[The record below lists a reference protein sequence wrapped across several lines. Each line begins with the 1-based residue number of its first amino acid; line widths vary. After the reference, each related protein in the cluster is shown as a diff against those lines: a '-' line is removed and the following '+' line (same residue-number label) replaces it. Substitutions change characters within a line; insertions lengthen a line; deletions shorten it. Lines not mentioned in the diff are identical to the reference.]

1 MISPAFLAST
11 GRNCGETFFPNEF
24 AMSPVAVT
32 QMPASRLHV
41 DWTPVRDTLAAL
53 RAGHESL
60 DLFVGQLFAGLESM
74 RERLDQQD
82 RKIKDE
88 RRQLAE
94 ERQKL
99 SAERAQWQ
107 SQKQRT
113 AGQSPSGERV
123 AEAEQERA
131 ALEEELETVRQRC
144 EELAGTVAEQKRQI
158 AEERAEWTAEFRQ
171 LRKILDKQSQ
181 LLAQRIDHHAQVPVA
196 VVPVAAACAAPNG
209 SNGANGSNGSNGSNG
224 ANGSTA
230 GNGANGV
237 NGVNGPAT
245 RGGIDPVLGSV
256 MNQFQLLQKDAARR
270 RAQHAKNK
278 AS

>member
-1 MISPAFLAST
+1 
-11 GRNCGETFFPNEF
+11 
-24 AMSPVAVT
+24 MSPVAVT
-32 QMPASRLHV
+32 QLPASRLHV

-60 DLFVGQLFAGLESM
+60 DLFVGQLFSGLESM
-74 RERLDQQD
+74 RERLDQHD
-82 RKIKDE
+82 RKIKEE

-94 ERQKL
+94 ERQRL
-99 SAERAQWQ
+99 ASERAQWQ
-107 SQKQRT
+107 GQKQRT
-113 AGQSPSGERV
+113 AGESPSGERM
-123 AEAEQERA
+123 AEAEQERQ

-181 LLAQRIDHHAQVPVA
+181 ILAQRMDNHAQAPPVA
-196 VVPVAAACAAPNG
+196 APAAAACAAPNG
-209 SNGANGSNGSNGSNG
+209 SNGANGAGAANG
-224 ANGSTA
+224 ANGA
-230 GNGANGV
+230 NGANV
-237 NGVNGPAT
+237 MAA

-256 MNQFQLLQKDAARR
+256 MTQFQLLQKDAARR
-270 RAQHAKNK
+270 RAAHAKNK

>member
-1 MISPAFLAST
+1 
-11 GRNCGETFFPNEF
+11 
-24 AMSPVAVT
+24 MSPVAVT
-32 QMPASRLHV
+32 QLPASRLHV

-60 DLFVGQLFAGLESM
+60 DLFVGQLFSGLESM

-82 RKIKDE
+82 RRIKEE

-99 SAERAQWQ
+99 ATEKVQWQ
-107 SQKQRT
+107 GQKQRN
-113 AGQSPSGERV
+113 ASESPSGERV
-123 AEAEQERA
+123 AEAEHERA

-181 LLAQRIDHHAQVPVA
+181 LLAQRMDHHAQAPLA
-196 VVPVAAACAAPNG
+196 VVPAAVACAAPNG
-209 SNGANGSNGSNGSNG
+209 SNGTNSNGSNG
-224 ANGSTA
+224 ASVS
-230 GNGANGV
+230 NGANV
-237 NGVNGPAT
+237 PAA
-245 RGGIDPVLGSV
+245 RGAIDPVLGSV